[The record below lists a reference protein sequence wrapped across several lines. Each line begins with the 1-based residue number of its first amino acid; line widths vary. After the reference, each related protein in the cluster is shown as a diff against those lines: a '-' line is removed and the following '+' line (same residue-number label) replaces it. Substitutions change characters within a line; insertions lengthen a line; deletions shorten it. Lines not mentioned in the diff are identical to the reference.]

1 MNDIDLD
8 ELERLANQA
17 PYGPWQVVEAKGFGS
32 SDCDSCAIVL
42 GYASEKVRAWGYGP
56 FLDDEEDEGKHIY
69 NKRFICSLDDGELE
83 MYVDKDEMINTAA
96 YIAAMHPVTAKAL
109 IARIRELEA
118 QVAYPP
124 VGTCAEC
131 SHWGASWE
139 KKEDDPKRCAM
150 MKTGICMD
158 GELERDDTLAKGYG
172 NYDADS
178 GWVETKSSFSC
189 CMFERKEK

>member
-8 ELERLANQA
+8 ELERLANDA
-17 PYGPWQVVEAKGFGS
+17 TGGPWTAQNLHIEGCS
-32 SDCDSCAIVL
+32 S
-42 GYASEKVRAWGYGP
+42 KW
-56 FLDDEEDEGKHIY
+56 EERVAAVSRLPRREE
-69 NKRFICSLDDGELE
+69 N
-83 MYVDKDEMINTAA
+83 AA
-96 YIAAMHPVTAKAL
+96 YIAAMNPITTKAL

>member
-1 MNDIDLD
+1 MNDIDLA
-8 ELERLANQA
+8 EIERLANGA
-17 PYGPWQVVEAKGFGS
+17 VPGPWQ
-32 SDCDSCAIVL
+32 
-42 GYASEKVRAWGYGP
+42 
-56 FLDDEEDEGKHIY
+56 DEESGGGVFSSNEHLPP
-69 NKRFICSLDDGELE
+69 KRAYGVYGYLPNFVCDLNDGEYHE
-83 MYVDKDEMINTAA
+83 YRDIEEQKNTAA
-96 YIAAMHPVTAKAL
+96 YIAAMNPETTKAL

-172 NYDADS
+172 NMDAEW
-178 GWVETKSSFSC
+178 GWVKTKSSFSC